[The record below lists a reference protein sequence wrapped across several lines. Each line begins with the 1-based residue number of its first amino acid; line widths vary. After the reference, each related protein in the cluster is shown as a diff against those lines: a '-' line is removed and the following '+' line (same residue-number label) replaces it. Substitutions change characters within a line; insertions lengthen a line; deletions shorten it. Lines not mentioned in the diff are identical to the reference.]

1 MSNYIKY
8 NNSWIEI
15 FGIYKK
21 VNNTWQL
28 QNDTLQN
35 ILANHVY
42 FYNSA
47 KIDISSFYILG
58 VSSCVGK
65 TFNLQGILNNRVV
78 PATWTITSGSQYASI
93 NENGKVTINSGV
105 QNQTITVQAVY
116 SSFIDTKT
124 ITISYDNQLT
134 IESAN
139 TISGTSGNVIARY
152 NGEIINPVWT
162 INSGGSYGTIN
173 SSGEITIISSGNIE
187 VQASYSGYST
197 TKTIALIYDAG

>member
-1 MSNYIKY
+1 M
-8 NNSWIEI
+8 
-15 FGIYKK
+15 
-21 VNNTWQL
+21 
-28 QNDTLQN
+28 
-35 ILANHVY
+35 ANHVY

-187 VQASYSGYST
+187 VQASYSGYTT
-197 TKTIALIYDAG
+197 TKTIALI